1 MKQSR
6 LSNIA
11 YRQQRCDWAVRLGP
25 GVIGPL
31 GPVYLPS
38 PWPPPEGRGITV
50 HCLGIFVLFDPAAF
64 YSDGLRIVPVAQIC
78 LSRLRTL
85 RQAQDGR
92 LDWLGIGRRASG
104 AGRNRIAWALFTF
117 PLTPLFVWCRA
128 SRSNRDLGTS
138 RAPRGTPGRSREN
151 QENLFAVRWACYRL
165 FCCYRKSV
173 HTSIFGAT
181 RLSRLSPRSF
191 EIPGK
196 L

>member
-38 PWPPPEGRGITV
+38 PWPPPEGGGITV

-85 RQAQDGR
+85 RQAQDVPFDKLRMAGSIGWESGGVRLAPGAIGLLGR
-92 LDWLGIGRRASG
+92 
-104 AGRNRIAWALFTF
+104 
-117 PLTPLFVWCRA
+117 
-128 SRSNRDLGTS
+128 
-138 RAPRGTPGRSREN
+138 
-151 QENLFAVRWACYRL
+151 Y
-165 FCCYRKSV
+165 
-173 HTSIFGAT
+173 
-181 RLSRLSPRSF
+181 SPS
-191 EIPGK
+191 

>member
-11 YRQQRCDWAVRLGP
+11 YRQQRCEWAVRLGP

-92 LDWLGIGRRASG
+92 LDWLEIGRRASG

-117 PLTPLFVWCRA
+117 PLTPFHQ
-128 SRSNRDLGTS
+128 G
-138 RAPRGTPGRSREN
+138 REN
-151 QENLFAVRWACYRL
+151 QENLFANIVVKTGNGQSRIKGTDRYR
-165 FCCYRKSV
+165 
-173 HTSIFGAT
+173 I
-181 RLSRLSPRSF
+181 
-191 EIPGK
+191 
-196 L
+196 